1 MMQSVRSVATKVA
14 AVIFGALM
22 LIFVLQLSGIFD
34 SQTNIFTRT
43 SVGSVNGK
51 AIDLRAYE
59 AVVQQAI
66 EQRQRETPGRM
77 SLEDVEQLRNQV
89 WDQFVQQAVLEQKY
103 AAAGITVTQ
112 DEVVQALRNE
122 PPREVVQSPEFQ
134 TDGRFDLAKYQRWLT
149 TSAAAPLVEGLAAQ
163 YREELRRNKL
173 LQQVTSDV
181 YLSDAALWQRY
192 RDQKEMVTVS
202 LTAIVP
208 SRVVPDSAVGATP
221 AEVSEYYRTHTD
233 EFKRPATAFLSYVTL
248 PRLTDASDSAA
259 ALERA
264 RAIRA
269 EIAGGAPFE
278 EVAQRESA
286 DTGSAVKGGD
296 LGEFGRGVMD
306 PAFEQA
312 AFTLPVKA
320 LSEPVLSQFGYH
332 IIQVTSR
339 GSEKV
344 SARHILVPVELAGAH
359 RDQLDAQADSLDR
372 LAVART
378 DAGALDDVAKGMGIQ
393 VRQAEPVQQGGRVL
407 VGNAAVPDAGVWA
420 FQAREGTLSDVVETT
435 YALYLFR
442 LDSLQEAGVPKL
454 ETIRGAVEQAVR
466 DGKKA
471 AKARAVADAYL
482 ARVQGGESMAD
493 AAKAM
498 GLPNQEFGPFAR
510 INPPLN
516 NPAVVGAAFALQPG
530 ERSGVIVTDEG
541 LYVLQAVSRTPADR
555 EAYKKQIEEFRPRA
569 FLAARQERVR
579 NYLQGLKDEA
589 TIVDDREEIYRRG
602 LQQAQAPLG
611 S

>member
-51 AIDLRAYE
+51 AIDLRSYE

-77 SLEDVEQLRNQV
+77 SLEDAQQVRDQV

-103 AAAGITVTQ
+103 RDAGITVSE
-112 DEVVQALRNE
+112 DEVIGALRNE

-134 TDGRFDLAKYQRWLT
+134 TDGTFDLAKYQRWLT
-149 TSAAAPLVEGLAAQ
+149 TPAAAPLVEGLAAQ

-181 YLSDAALWQRY
+181 YLSDAALWQRF
-192 RDQKEMVTVS
+192 RDQSEQVTVS

-208 SRVVPDSAVGATP
+208 SRVVPDSAVAVTP
-221 AEVSEYYRTHTD
+221 AEVSAYYKAHSE

-248 PRLTDASDSAA
+248 PRVTDASDSAA

-264 RAIRA
+264 RALRA
-269 EIAGGAPFE
+269 EIVAGAPFD
-278 EVAQRESA
+278 EVAKRESA
-286 DTGSAVKGGD
+286 DTASAVKGGD
-296 LGEFGRGVMD
+296 LGEFGRGSMD
-306 PAFEQA
+306 PAFETA

-320 LSEPVLSQFGYH
+320 VSEPVLSQFGYH

-359 RDQLDAQADSLDR
+359 RDRLDAQADSLDR

-378 DAGALDDVAKGMGIQ
+378 DDGGLEEVAKQLGIE
-393 VRQAEPVQQGGRVL
+393 VRRAEPVQQGGRVL
-407 VGNAAVPDAGVWA
+407 VGNAVVPDAGVWA
-420 FQAREGTLSDVVETT
+420 FQARERTLSDVIETT

-454 ETIRGAVEQAVR
+454 EEIRGAVEQAVR
-466 DGKKA
+466 DSKKGER
-471 AKARAVADAYL
+471 ARAVADEYVRRL
-482 ARVQGGESMAD
+482 EGGASMAD

-498 GLPNQEFGPFAR
+498 GLPNQVFGPFPR

-516 NPAVVGAAFALQPG
+516 NPVVVGAAFALQPG
-530 ERSGVIVTDEG
+530 ERSGVITTDEG

-555 EAYKKQIEEFRPRA
+555 EAFKAQIESFRPRA

-579 NYLQGLKDEA
+579 NYLQALRDAA
-589 TIVDDREEIYRRG
+589 TVEDDREDIYRRSQQ
-602 LQQAQAPLG
+602 QQAPVLG